1 MYQSHR
7 WWFPDQDTHFA
18 KMLARN
24 IEKGGQAVYQ
34 EPVRRASIP
43 YCKKHDVA
51 LDIGAN
57 IGLWARDLCQFFQ
70 RVHAIEPV
78 ADFRDC
84 LIKNV
89 PATNLKIH
97 DCALGAENSMIDM
110 IVVPEN
116 TGHSHVDTESF
127 GRGKIQMRTLDS
139 MDLPPADYIKLDC
152 EGYEYNIILG
162 GENYIK
168 SCKPVIVVE
177 QKFHKDTGTTD
188 NGEAVE
194 LLISWGAKLLQQKKH
209 DLIMGWGEPLQITN
223 NQATRFLRGLESR

>member
-70 RVHAIEPV
+70 QVHAVEPV

-89 PATNLKIH
+89 PATNLKIY

-177 QKFHKDTGTTD
+177 QKFHKDTGTSD

-194 LLISWGAKLLQQKKH
+194 LLMSWGAKLLQQKKH

-223 NQATRFLRGLESR
+223 SQAARFLRGLESR

>member
-18 KMLARN
+18 KMLDRN

-89 PATNLKIH
+89 PATNLKIY

-127 GRGKIQMRTLDS
+127 GQGKIQMRTLDS

-177 QKFHKDTGTTD
+177 QKFHKDTGTSD

-223 NQATRFLRGLESR
+223 SQAARFIRGLESR

>member
-18 KMLARN
+18 KMLSRN
-24 IEKGGQAVYQ
+24 IDKGGLAVYQ

-51 LDIGAN
+51 IDIGAN
-57 IGLWARDLCQFFQ
+57 VGLWTRDLCQFFQ
-70 RVHAIEPV
+70 QVHAIEPV

-84 LIKNV
+84 LSKNV

-97 DCALGAENSMIDM
+97 DCALGVENSMIDM
-110 IVVPEN
+110 IITPDN
-116 TGHSHVDTESF
+116 TGHSHVDPSSF
-127 GRGKIQMRTLDS
+127 GQGKIQMKTLDS
-139 MDLPPADYIKLDC
+139 MELPVTDYIKIDC
-152 EGYEYNIILG
+152 EGYEHNIILG

-168 SCKPVIVVE
+168 ACRPVIVVE
-177 QKFHKDTGTTD
+177 QKFHKDTGIVD

-194 LLISWGAKLLQQKKH
+194 LLKSWGARLLRQVKH
-209 DLIMGWGEPLQITN
+209 DLIMGW
-223 NQATRFLRGLESR
+223 

>member
-18 KMLARN
+18 KMLSRN
-24 IEKGGQAVYQ
+24 IAKGGQPVYQ

-51 LDIGAN
+51 IDIGAN

-70 RVHAIEPV
+70 RVHAVEPV
-78 ADFRDC
+78 ADFRAC

-89 PATNLKIH
+89 PATNLKIY

-110 IVVPEN
+110 VITPEN
-116 TGHSHVDTESF
+116 TGHSHVDAGSF
-127 GRGKIQMRTLDS
+127 GQGKIQMKTLDS
-139 MDLPPADYIKLDC
+139 MNLPPADYIKLDC

-177 QKFHKDTGTTD
+177 QKFHKDTGIVD

-194 LLISWGAKLLQQKKH
+194 LLMSWGAQLLQQKKH
-209 DLIMGWGEPLQITN
+209 DLIMGW
-223 NQATRFLRGLESR
+223 

>member
-223 NQATRFLRGLESR
+223 SQAARFIRGLESR

>member
-18 KMLARN
+18 KMLDRN

-194 LLISWGAKLLQQKKH
+194 LLMSWGAKLLQQKKH

-223 NQATRFLRGLESR
+223 SQAARFIRGLESR

>member
-18 KMLARN
+18 EMLSRN
-24 IEKGGQAVYQ
+24 IAKGNQAVYQ

-51 LDIGAN
+51 IDIGAN
-57 IGLWARDLCQFFQ
+57 VGLWTRDLCQFFQ
-70 RVHAIEPV
+70 QVHAIEPV

-84 LIKNV
+84 LRKNV

-97 DCALGAENSMIDM
+97 DCALGVENSMIDM
-110 IVVPEN
+110 IITPEN
-116 TGHSHVDTESF
+116 TGHSHVDPASF
-127 GRGKIQMRTLDS
+127 GLGKIQMKMLDS
-139 MDLPPADYIKLDC
+139 MDLPATDYIKIDC
-152 EGYEYNIILG
+152 EGYEYNIIVG

-168 SCKPVIVVE
+168 SCRPVIVVE
-177 QKFHKDTGTTD
+177 QKFHKDTGIVD

-194 LLISWGAKLLQQKKH
+194 LLKSWGARLLRQVKH
-209 DLIMGWGEPLQITN
+209 DLIMGW
-223 NQATRFLRGLESR
+223 

>member
-18 KMLARN
+18 KMLDRN

-223 NQATRFLRGLESR
+223 SQAARFIRGLESR